1 MNQESKTCASCMLEG
16 VQIYVARDTKKG
28 GIFGGIFPI
37 KGEGLSQFQNFKS
50 NFQVLFYDKT
60 SLKGGR

>member
-1 MNQESKTCASCMLEG
+1 MNQESKTSASCMLEG

-37 KGEGLSQFQNFKS
+37 KGEGFSQFQNFKS
-50 NFQVLFYDKT
+50 NFQVLF
-60 SLKGGR
+60 